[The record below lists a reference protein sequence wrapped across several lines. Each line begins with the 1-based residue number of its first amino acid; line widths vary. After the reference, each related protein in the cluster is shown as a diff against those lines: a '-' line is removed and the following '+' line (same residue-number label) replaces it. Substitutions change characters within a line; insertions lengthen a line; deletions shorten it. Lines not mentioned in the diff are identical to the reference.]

1 MSCRA
6 GLNKIIPQEGS
17 RGKCSQDREL
27 GSWERTQLTSTPNPE
42 ISSVVMIQGWWEWLW
57 GKDPQIP
64 PPPPCL
70 GFYLF
75 YVLCLWSVYFSHSFG
90 QLKRRMSALL
100 LAYISPFTRVTV
112 YINNTAPSTRRSF
125 H

>member
-17 RGKCSQDREL
+17 RGKCSQDKEM

-64 PPPPCL
+64 PLPCL

-75 YVLCLWSVYFSHSFG
+75 YVMCFVCGVCAFPIRLA
-90 QLKRRMSALL
+90 SA
-100 LAYISPFTRVTV
+100 SGE
-112 YINNTAPSTRRSF
+112 
-125 H
+125 